1 MRKLTCVI
9 ALSTLL
15 LAGCS
20 QDEGIM
26 ESKGELVTLNYN
38 VSLGNGVQSRAGE
51 DLAVNKLLCTIFEVN
66 TDGSAKE
73 VKRDILD
80 MTNGTA
86 QYTPK
91 LFSNVQYKIAF
102 WAYCEQDG
110 QSCFDL
116 TDARNIKINSELYD
130 KGAFIENKYKDA
142 YTAAHEIK
150 LTETKQTPSIVLNRP
165 FGMVKVLT
173 SKADYE
179 AAVALGSTPTN
190 GTITVG
196 SCNKVYDA
204 YAQEWKSGNDAPVLL
219 NTSVSATTVQYQDME
234 CYVLASEYVFGNGT
248 VTTTNIQIMDASEK
262 NIYNAT
268 ISNMPLG
275 MNMRTNMYN
284 ETLLTGGGVTYT
296 VSVNEGF
303 SDTEKNESL

>member
-1 MRKLTCVI
+1 MRKLSCVI
-9 ALSTLL
+9 ALSILL

-66 TDGSAKE
+66 TDGSAIE

-102 WAYCEQDG
+102 WAYCEQNG

-116 TDARNIKINSELYD
+116 TDARNIKINYELYD
-130 KGAFIENKYKDA
+130 KEAFVENKYKDA

-179 AAVALGSTPTN
+179 AAVALGSTPTK
-190 GTITVG
+190 GPWRSSGPQCSRDCRRCRACRRRPAAYVPFQCRGAYRRRTFCRRG
-196 SCNKVYDA
+196 SRRRRRRCR
-204 YAQEWKSGNDAPVLL
+204 G
-219 NTSVSATTVQYQDME
+219 
-234 CYVLASEYVFGNGT
+234 
-248 VTTTNIQIMDASEK
+248 
-262 NIYNAT
+262 
-268 ISNMPLG
+268 
-275 MNMRTNMYN
+275 
-284 ETLLTGGGVTYT
+284 
-296 VSVNEGF
+296 
-303 SDTEKNESL
+303 